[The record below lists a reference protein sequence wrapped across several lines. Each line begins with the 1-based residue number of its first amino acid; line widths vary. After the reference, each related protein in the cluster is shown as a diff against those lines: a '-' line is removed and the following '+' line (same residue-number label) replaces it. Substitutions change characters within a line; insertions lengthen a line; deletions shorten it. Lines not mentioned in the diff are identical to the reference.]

1 MRKNILHDLKK
12 LFFYK
17 SFFFFFFFFE
27 SCSPSI
33 FLRFYEWSNTSKKS
47 TAHSFIQNATLINFL
62 KNNSKSILKY
72 FINKFFFLIPQAK
85 VAHSLPT
92 VLTKVPLFAEGMRK
106 NSIRDSGVN
115 KECLKQQVYHPR
127 LRLGR

>member
-1 MRKNILHDLKK
+1 MGIFSLILTLV
-12 LFFYK
+12 LARWVL
-17 SFFFFFFFFE
+17 
-27 SCSPSI
+27 I
-33 FLRFYEWSNTSKKS
+33 FLVINYYE
-47 TAHSFIQNATLINFL
+47 IYR
-62 KNNSKSILKY
+62 KY
-72 FINKFFFLIPQAK
+72 FFLIPLAK
-85 VAHSLPT
+85 VAQSLPA